1 MIATPFALANWL
13 PVAFD
18 PVLILVAVL
27 FGWKADQAG
36 KLIVAVIAAL
46 AASVLVGWIMGTLGV
61 SVLGLQWPGAIG
73 GEQFLL
79 LQVRAFA
86 ALLWSGLAFGA
97 RRLAKR

>member
-1 MIATPFALANWL
+1 MTPTVIATPFALANWL

-18 PVLILVAVL
+18 PVLILVAAY

-46 AASVLVGWIMGTLGV
+46 AASVLVGWIMGTLGIP
-61 SVLGLQWPGAIG
+61 WPGAIG

-79 LQVRAFA
+79 LQVRAFG

-97 RRLAKR
+97 RRMVKR

>member
-18 PVLILVAVL
+18 PVLILVAVF

-61 SVLGLQWPGAIG
+61 PWPGAIG

-86 ALLWSGLAFGA
+86 ALFWSALAFGV